1 MSKIITRFAP
11 SPTGYLHIG
20 GIRTALINRLIVEKN
35 KTEFP
40 DSKFFLRIEDTDKKR
55 SKDEYFQS
63 IVKSLKWLNIQWDGN
78 IYKQSENINKHIEI
92 ANELINPNKKQ
103 PMRFT
108 IKISSICHRNKAP
121 GIAPIDIKKN
131 LFHRGFKIIKINSV

>member
-20 GIRTALINRLIVEKN
+20 GIRTALINHLIVEKN

-55 SKDEYFQS
+55 SKKEYVNS
-63 IVKSLKWLNIQWDGN
+63 IIEGLKWLGIKWDDQ
-78 IYKQSENINKHIEI
+78 IYYQSKRISRHHEVALKLLETRMHINVFV
-92 ANELINPNKKQ
+92 L
-103 PMRFT
+103 R
-108 IKISSICHRNKAP
+108 KI
-121 GIAPIDIKKN
+121 
-131 LFHRGFKIIKINSV
+131 

>member
-20 GIRTALINRLIVEKN
+20 GIRTALINHLIVEKN

-92 ANELINPNKKQ
+92 ANELL
-103 PMRFT
+103 R
-108 IKISSICHRNKAP
+108 IKGAYKCICTTE
-121 GIAPIDIKKN
+121 
-131 LFHRGFKIIKINSV
+131 